1 MQGPRGRNKG
11 AKGAKAS
18 LQYLVCV
25 CPRLQKPNHSKF
37 TRPEEKKNKKP
48 DGGNPAAGPGPAA
61 ETQHRPL
68 QARRCSFMS
77 PLPSM
82 NLRIFPNIS
91 PAPCPPSGCNLS
103 PASLPFCLPGFY
115 YSSPRPLLST
125 RAATEP
131 KKKKKKKKKKLFPP
145 NFGALPL
152 SHPRLV
158 HRKHSDVRIT
168 SLR

>member
-1 MQGPRGRNKG
+1 MRRERWLLF
-11 AKGAKAS
+11 S
-18 LQYLVCV
+18 IWCVCV
-25 CPRLQKPNHSKF
+25 CVPRLQKPNHSKF

-131 KKKKKKKKKKLFPP
+131 KRKKKKKKKLFPP

-168 SLR
+168 SSR